1 MKIVITA
8 IALAAAAVA
17 LSGCIMYV
25 APDHDGWTYHHDHHD
40 HMPAPDEKPADTMPA
55 NPA

>member
-1 MKIVITA
+1 MKTFVIA
-8 IALAAAAVA
+8 IALAAAAAV

-25 APDHDGWTYHHDHHD
+25 APDHDHNGWTRHHDD
-40 HMPAPDEKPADTMPA
+40 TPAPDEKPADTLPA

>member
-1 MKIVITA
+1 MKLLTIAIV
-8 IALAAAAVA
+8 LAAAAAA

-25 APDHDGWTYHHDHHD
+25 APDHNGWHHTHNDD
-40 HMPAPDEKPADTMPA
+40 KPAPDEKPADTAPA